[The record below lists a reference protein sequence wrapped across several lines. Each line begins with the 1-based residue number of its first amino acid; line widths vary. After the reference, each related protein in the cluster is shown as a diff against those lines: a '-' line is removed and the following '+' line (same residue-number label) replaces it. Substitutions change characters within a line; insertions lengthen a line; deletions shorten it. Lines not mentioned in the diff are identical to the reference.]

1 MATDNPRVAAYPPKR
16 IYERLVEFKNEQ
28 GLKSDS
34 AAIIAILENYFFS
47 STPTTPSDT
56 PSTTKRLDD
65 LEGKFVAC
73 LRKSHFLGRLIKAY
87 NRICKNLKL
96 MHKQILS

>member
-1 MATDNPRVAAYPPKR
+1 MATENPRVAAYPPKR
-16 IYERLVEFKNEQ
+16 IYERLVEFKNER

-47 STPTTPSDT
+47 STPTTPSGT
-56 PSTTKRLDD
+56 PSTIKRLDD

-73 LRKSHFLGRLIKAY
+73 LRKSHFSGRLIKAY
-87 NRICKNLKL
+87 NRICKKKK
-96 MHKQILS
+96 MHK

>member
-1 MATDNPRVAAYPPKR
+1 MATDNPRVAAYPPQR
-16 IYERLVEFKNEQ
+16 IYERLVEFKHER

-56 PSTTKRLDD
+56 PSTIKRLED
-65 LEGKFVAC
+65 LEGKFIAC
-73 LRKSHFLGRLIKAY
+73 LRK
-87 NRICKNLKL
+87 
-96 MHKQILS
+96 

>member
-16 IYERLVEFKNEQ
+16 IYERLVEFKNER

-47 STPTTPSDT
+47 STPTAPSDT
-56 PSTTKRLDD
+56 PSTIKRIDD

-73 LRKSHFLGRLIKAY
+73 LRK
-87 NRICKNLKL
+87 
-96 MHKQILS
+96 